1 MELWVISV
9 IVACCEI
16 TWGMMIIEKI
26 TGEPLHYQIGD
37 VHWAMFVY
45 LISVIVLT
53 VINMLGIF
61 VGMIGKESF
70 GEVKKK

>member
-26 TGEPLHYQIGD
+26 TGESLHYQIGD

-45 LISVIVLT
+45 LVTVAILS

-61 VGMIGKESF
+61 VCMIGKESF

>member
-37 VHWAMFVY
+37 MHWAMFVY
-45 LISVIVLT
+45 LITVIILS
-53 VINMLGIF
+53 VINMLAIF
-61 VGMIGKESF
+61 VGMIDKESF